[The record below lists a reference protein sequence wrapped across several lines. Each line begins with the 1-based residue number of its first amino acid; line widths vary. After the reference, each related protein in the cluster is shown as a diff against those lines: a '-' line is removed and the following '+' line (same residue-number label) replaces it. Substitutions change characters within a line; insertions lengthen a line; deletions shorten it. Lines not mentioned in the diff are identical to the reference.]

1 MLCPNSYRWD
11 TFLDILDKL
20 QQVGDMR
27 QFVCRKDQQS
37 VDMLRQGADMLRQEA
52 DMLQQEALVGK
63 VPVGLRK
70 PQRQED
76 ILLEREHSQA
86 ELAVRLDK
94 LLEQKGML
102 LERCLALQLVL
113 VSMAVADPCF
123 L

>member
-37 VDMLRQGADMLRQEA
+37 VDMLRQGADML
-52 DMLQQEALVGK
+52 QQEALVGK
-63 VPVGLRK
+63 VPAGLRK